1 MTNLPC
7 LPLIK
12 ERLLNACKASK
23 TKIYPNDLE
32 VYMFPQVWG
41 STSLGFGGM
50 GGQMICS
57 ELTTIMG
64 DAQNNVWGVFF
75 GERCA
80 YIVTNPTPEFWNDAR
95 EWCMESV
102 PQAHIKY
109 QRKEENNEQKT
120 DNT

>member
-1 MTNLPC
+1 MTDLPC

-12 ERLLNACKASK
+12 ERLLNICKEQK

-32 VYMFPQVWG
+32 VYMFPQVCG

-64 DAQNNVWGVFF
+64 DAQNNVW
-75 GERCA
+75 
-80 YIVTNPTPEFWNDAR
+80 
-95 EWCMESV
+95 
-102 PQAHIKY
+102 QACFKHI
-109 QRKEENNEQKT
+109 
-120 DNT
+120 